1 MSSLMQWM
9 EEGQLRPMVKD
20 GTRPEGD
27 CERTTITF
35 FAGSGVTD
43 GSGNWV
49 LDLSGAACEPI
60 GLVQAVSFVAT
71 TTFDPR
77 IDSLP
82 IPSYIQTGTTGVGG
96 GPLVL
101 YARSWG
107 CRCEPEPNTPFD
119 YHVAVSHVFVTK
131 Q

>member
-9 EEGQLRPMVKD
+9 EEGYLGRMSND
-20 GTRPEGD
+20 GTKRDGD
-27 CERTTITF
+27 CERTVITF
-35 FAGSGVTD
+35 LAGSGITD
-43 GSGNWV
+43 GSGYWQ
-49 LDLSGAACEPI
+49 LDASDQACEPI

-82 IPSYIQTGTTGVGG
+82 IPSYIQTGHTGVGG
-96 GPLVL
+96 GPLTL

-107 CRCEPEPNTPFD
+107 CDCKPQPDTPFD
-119 YHVAVSHVFVTK
+119 YHVAIAHVFVTRA
-131 Q
+131 

>member
-9 EEGQLRPMVKD
+9 EEGQIRQMVKD
-20 GTRPEGD
+20 GTGPESD
-27 CERTTITF
+27 CRHTTITF
-35 FAGSGVTD
+35 LAGSGVTD
-43 GSGNWV
+43 ASGQWK
-49 LDLSGAACEPI
+49 LDASAAACEPI

-71 TTFDPR
+71 PTFNPL
-77 IDSLP
+77 IDALP
-82 IPSYIQTGTTGVGG
+82 IPSYIQTACTGVGG

-119 YHVAVSHVFVTK
+119 YHVAIAHVFVTK